1 MPDYYCW
8 TAGCWWSATALT
20 TLSSPPT
27 LGECLKVL
35 ANLIFLEVTL
45 KYIRASLLCSSHR
58 ETMTVFVRKTICCC
72 SCVPSGG
79 TVAAVTE
86 LCRLDPFSII
96 TDVSIEFGQQ
106 LLLVFNTRVDSRFRS
121 GFHQSL
127 SKYPT

>member
-45 KYIRASLLCSSHR
+45 KYIRASLFVFFSQGDYDSVCKEDHLLLQLCAFWWNCSSGYR
-58 ETMTVFVRKTICCC
+58 T
-72 SCVPSGG
+72 
-79 TVAAVTE
+79 
-86 LCRLDPFSII
+86 L
-96 TDVSIEFGQQ
+96 
-106 LLLVFNTRVDSRFRS
+106 
-121 GFHQSL
+121 
-127 SKYPT
+127 